1 MDSAKFNYIRT
12 IAECKSISKA
22 SQKLHISQPALTR
35 YVNKLED
42 ELGVKLLDR
51 TTLPIKLTYAG
62 EWYIKRVQQILDIN
76 SCMQK
81 ELQEIVNL
89 ERGRLKIGMS
99 PGRLDH
105 WAPHLLPEFIAAF
118 PQVDVQFIT
127 GSHDFLENSVLNGS
141 LDFAVLPLPLHS
153 SRLSYTLIVTE
164 RMVFAVPPAHPLLA
178 DKQVT
183 DDTLAHPILLNPE
196 ELNGETFLIVPSD
209 HGIFKILEETL
220 NRHHIRPGRY
230 MEFPD
235 SNLTYKL
242 ACENIGITFIQD
254 TTAVYPGYY
263 KKACFCTLDDPPVK
277 SCIVAAYRSDI
288 GLSPLS
294 SCFLDIALKIAETS
308 PFLQIKEKPCSEI

>member
-89 ERGRLKIGMS
+89 ERRKKKIGMS

-127 GSHDFLENSVLNGS
+127 GSHDFLENSVLPALEAYYSNTTFG
-141 LDFAVLPLPLHS
+141 A
-153 SRLSYTLIVTE
+153 RL
-164 RMVFAVPPAHPLLA
+164 
-178 DKQVT
+178 
-183 DDTLAHPILLNPE
+183 
-196 ELNGETFLIVPSD
+196 
-209 HGIFKILEETL
+209 
-220 NRHHIRPGRY
+220 GR
-230 MEFPD
+230 E
-235 SNLTYKL
+235 
-242 ACENIGITFIQD
+242 
-254 TTAVYPGYY
+254 
-263 KKACFCTLDDPPVK
+263 
-277 SCIVAAYRSDI
+277 
-288 GLSPLS
+288 
-294 SCFLDIALKIAETS
+294 FLDALVLFALCYPATWHMKNA
-308 PFLQIKEKPCSEI
+308 